1 MWSISHVA
9 RTISQTASHLGEG
22 HVLQYCLL
30 LHLASTK
37 RQACISPH
45 RSRLSCKKV
54 GVRVWVSDILSS
66 EPSLEWE
73 CGSARLSCIHHIH
86 KLKNEK
92 FSKERRGSPEVKIYA
107 KCDSA
112 YDCVSFCKG
121 TCIWRN
127 IYRTHSNTFA
137 SVKFLP
143 ALLTHVTAVQADFEV
158 QRCWCKRC
166 HSN

>member
-112 YDCVSFCKG
+112 YDCVVLQRYMYMTEHLQNSLEHFRFCKVSSC
-121 TCIWRN
+121 T
-127 IYRTHSNTFA
+127 THSCHCSA
-137 SVKFLP
+137 SGFRNP
-143 ALLTHVTAVQADFEV
+143 ALLMQAVSF
-158 QRCWCKRC
+158 
-166 HSN
+166 